1 MPNFKEAA
9 IESPSDKE
17 KAHINEEEQSIDT
30 PVVENNL
37 RKRIKCC
44 KEANIMYDD
53 RVKMAYD
60 EIVGEDFDKEAG
72 VKDIAGKAWGGI
84 KGAPGKAWGAM
95 KGAPGKAWGGIK
107 GAAGA
112 AGRTYS
118 GRNVRNAKMNLK
130 NINDLLN
137 DSGLTSDD
145 LDLSHIGGVEGLK
158 KSLRNAQIQRGL
170 AYGIPA
176 AAALGGAAV
185 AGKKLYDR
193 HKSKAEE
200 QAEKAAAYYD
210 EAQYAKEAA
219 IDDYNEACA
228 YEEAALTILDEL
240 GYLD

>member
-53 RVKMAYD
+53 MVKMAYD

-84 KGAPGKAWGAM
+84 KGA
-95 KGAPGKAWGGIK
+95 
-107 GAAGA
+107 AGA

-118 GRNVRNAKMNLK
+118 GRNVRNAKAGLK

-137 DSGLTSDD
+137 DSGLTPDD

-219 IDDYNEACA
+219 VDDYNEACA